1 MLQPIGLLGCRAGYR
16 QVLNTPGATRQPGIM
31 TETKKIALVTG
42 ANKGIGRYVAQQLA
56 EAGVTVL
63 AGSRDVARGQS
74 TVDELAGDVRLAVLD
89 VTDAASIA
97 AVAKQIEEDFG
108 RLDILVNNA
117 GISPG
122 VALPSEEN
130 LDDLRRT
137 YEVNVF
143 GVVAVTNALLPL
155 LRRSEAPRIVNV
167 SSGLGSF
174 AVMQRVD
181 EAYGEFNAISYQTS
195 KAALNAVTVMYAK
208 ELRDTAFKVNAIS
221 PGYRGTELGGVK
233 PEDKPGAGDPA
244 EGALSVTRL
253 ALLADDG
260 PTGEFHLDTGGLCP
274 W

>member
-1 MLQPIGLLGCRAGYR
+1 MLQPIGLLPCGAGYR
-16 QVLNTPGATRQPGIM
+16 QVLNTPGAARQPGLM
-31 TETKKIALVTG
+31 TEQQKIALVTG
-42 ANKGIGRYVAQQLA
+42 ANKGIGKHVAQQLA
-56 EAGVTVL
+56 DAGVTVL
-63 AGSRDVARGQS
+63 AGSRDVHRGQS
-74 TVDELAGDVRLAVLD
+74 TVDELTGDVRLAVLD
-89 VTDAASIA
+89 VTDANSIA

-117 GISPG
+117 GMAVG
-122 VALPSEEN
+122 AALPSEEN
-130 LDDLRRT
+130 IEDLRRT

-155 LRRSEAPRIVNV
+155 LNRSEAPRIVNV

-181 EAYGEFNAISYQTS
+181 EQYGQFNAISYQTS
-195 KAALNAVTVMYAK
+195 KTALNAVTVMYAK
-208 ELRDTAFKVNAIS
+208 ELRDTAFKINAIS
-221 PGYRGTELGGVK
+221 PGYRRTDLGGTG
-233 PEDKPGAGDPA
+233 DKPGAGDPA

-253 ALLADDG
+253 ALLGDDG

>member
-16 QVLNTPGATRQPGIM
+16 QVLNTPGAARQPGIM

-56 EAGVTVL
+56 EAEVTVL
-63 AGSRDVARGQS
+63 AGSRDVTRGQS
-74 TVDELAGDVRLAVLD
+74 TVDELVGDVRLAVLD

-117 GISPG
+117 GISSG

-181 EAYGEFNAISYQTS
+181 ERYGEFNAISYQTS

-221 PGYRGTELGGVK
+221 PGYRSTELGGVK

-253 ALLADDG
+253 ALLDDDG

>member
-1 MLQPIGLLGCRAGYR
+1 MLQPIGLLGRGAGYR
-16 QVLNTPGATRQPGIM
+16 QVLNTSGAARQPGFM
-31 TETKKIALVTG
+31 TETKKVALVTG

-56 EAGVTVL
+56 EAGTTVL
-63 AGSRDVARGQS
+63 VGSRDVARGQS
-74 TVDELAGDVRLAVLD
+74 TVDELTGDVRLAVLD

-117 GISPG
+117 GISLG
-122 VALPSEEN
+122 AALPSEEN

-137 YEVNVF
+137 YEANVF

-155 LRRSEAPRIVNV
+155 LKRSEAPRIVNV

-181 EAYGEFNAISYQTS
+181 EPYGEFNAISYQTS

-221 PGYRGTELGGVK
+221 PGYRRTDLGGVK
-233 PEDKPGAGDPA
+233 AEDKPGAGDPA

-253 ALLADDG
+253 ALLDEDG